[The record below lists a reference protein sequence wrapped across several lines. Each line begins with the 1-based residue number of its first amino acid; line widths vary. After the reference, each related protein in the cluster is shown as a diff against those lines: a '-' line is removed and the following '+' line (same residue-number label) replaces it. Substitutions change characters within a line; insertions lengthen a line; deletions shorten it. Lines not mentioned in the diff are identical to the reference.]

1 MASELGGVWRTI
13 RGRRVFIKDGED
25 LATAMERSG
34 KFKKTSD
41 ISREEYQRN
50 RDNIDLDNRLKKDI
64 NNTDFDDKTLEIDKR
79 IDVRNNAREY
89 TGDTSKLEGKH
100 IAGRESKARE
110 IDKINKISKEEYD
123 NMPKD
128 YKGTL
133 KELVDT
139 AEFRGESK
147 EKERQYWE
155 SKGYDVDKDKTILK
169 YENGGTTLQPV
180 KIDDKYDEDKLRET
194 KYNSV
199 VDRYNKDENFRNMLK
214 SEHDKSIETT
224 KKEISSYFDMTK
236 EDRESLVGGQE
247 DLYKAI
253 NEDYGNINKEEFD
266 RLYRT
271 EELKRDLSR
280 PYIEQPDGTYADPKS
295 PFTKRTS
302 TELRKQIKELE
313 PYTEELQVG
322 NRVIINTGGGRY
334 GVRNVGDEDDPMT
347 DYSAYVY
354 GFNAKSIIQ
363 RAREQGIVTD
373 APKTSKTTEAKVERF
388 KERKGKTL
396 DTMSKRQLAEKIVD
410 DQIARGVIKSDNKEL
425 QIKRKMQDYSKSDL
439 LDYFK

>member
-110 IDKINKISKEEYD
+110 IDKFNNEINPMEEWSDTVGDGYSD
-123 NMPKD
+123 AQR
-128 YKGTL
+128 
-133 KELVDT
+133 KEL
-139 AEFRGESK
+139 
-147 EKERQYWE
+147 
-155 SKGYDVDKDKTILK
+155 
-169 YENGGTTLQPV
+169 
-180 KIDDKYDEDKLRET
+180 
-194 KYNSV
+194 
-199 VDRYNKDENFRNMLK
+199 DR
-214 SEHDKSIETT
+214 I
-224 KKEISSYFDMTK
+224 KK
-236 EDRESLVGGQE
+236 
-247 DLYKAI
+247 
-253 NEDYGNINKEEFD
+253 
-266 RLYRT
+266 
-271 EELKRDLSR
+271 DLSR
-280 PYIEQPDGTYADPKS
+280 PYVEQPDGTYADPKS

-302 TELRKQIKELE
+302 SELRKQIKELE
-313 PYTEELQVG
+313 PHTQELQIG
-322 NRVIINTGGGRY
+322 NRVVKNIGGGKY
-334 GVRNVGDEDDPMT
+334 AVRNVGDEDDPMT

-354 GFNAKSIIQ
+354 GFNAKMIIQ
-363 RAREQGIVTD
+363 NAREQGIVTD